1 VGERLGSWKEI
12 AAYLERDVRTV
23 QRWARDRRLPVHRLP
38 GGQRPRVSSLRTE
51 LDAWLRGG
59 PSRPGPTDVTASVA
73 VLPFLNLTGAAEGE
87 WFGDGLADDV
97 INALVR
103 VPGLRVTARTSS
115 FAFAGKRRDVRKI
128 GARLNASWL
137 LEGSVRRDGERVR
150 VSAQLVSA
158 RDGCHVWSES
168 YDRCLNDVLGVQDEI
183 ARSIALALQGTLSP
197 GPPAPRPAGDLAAYH
212 LWTRG
217 RSCSQQ
223 FTREAFGKARGCFE
237 AALALDPR
245 FAQAH
250 HALAELLFYGI
261 QFGLSPSPDE
271 VSRVRQEVVR
281 AVELDTCLGQ
291 AHALLGVVQGLL
303 DYDWAEAEAS
313 FARALEL
320 CPGSAVVL
328 SQHAWY
334 HLVPRMRI
342 DEALAEAQQA
352 AALDPLSP
360 FARGHLGLVL
370 VAARQYARA
379 AEECRRAVQLAS
391 GLWWLHWFY
400 GTAQLLQGRTGPG
413 MRRMRMVCHKVHQ
426 PLVVGGMALVYGLF
440 DKREKARQMLAELE
454 AMALGG
460 YVPPAAFAL
469 AYVGLGDDRAFEW
482 FGKAIDAR
490 DPITT
495 HLPFMPLY
503 DGLRKDSR
511 FGELLA
517 KMHLG

>member
-1 VGERLGSWKEI
+1 VGQRLGSWKEI

-38 GGQRPRVSSLRTE
+38 GGPRPRVFSLRPE
-51 LDAWLRGG
+51 LDAWLQGG
-59 PSRPGPTDVTASVA
+59 PSRPRPPDEATSVA
-73 VLPFLNLTGAAEGE
+73 VLPFLNLTGAPEGE

-97 INALVR
+97 INALVH

-115 FAFAGKRRDVRKI
+115 FAFAGQRRDVRKI

-137 LEGSVRRDGERVR
+137 LEGSVRRHGERVR

-158 RDGCHVWSES
+158 RDGCHAWSES
-168 YDRCLNDVLGVQDEI
+168 YDRRLTDVLGVQDDI
-183 ARSIALALQGTLSP
+183 AHSIALALQVTLSP

-212 LWTRG
+212 LWTKG
-217 RSCSQQ
+217 RSYSQQ
-223 FTREAFGKARGCFE
+223 FTGEAFGKARRCFE

-245 FAQAH
+245 FARAH
-250 HALAELLFYGI
+250 HALAELLFYGA
-261 QFGLSPSPDE
+261 QFGLSPAPDE

-281 AVELDTCLGQ
+281 AVELDPHLGE
-291 AHALLGVVQGLL
+291 AHALLGVVQGHLG
-303 DYDWAEAEAS
+303 YEWGEAEAS

-320 CPGSAVVL
+320 CPGSAAVL

-360 FARGHLGLVL
+360 FVRGRHGLVL

-379 AEECRRAVQLAS
+379 AGECRRALQLAN

-400 GTAQLLQGRTGPG
+400 GTALLLQGRTGPG
-413 MRRMRMVCHKVHQ
+413 VRRMRMVYEKVHQ

-440 DKREKARQMLAELE
+440 DTRGKARQMLAELE
-454 AMALGG
+454 AMARRG

-482 FGKAIDAR
+482 FGKAIDAHN
-490 DPITT
+490 PIAT

-503 DGLRKDSR
+503 DGLRKDPR
-511 FGELLA
+511 FRVLLA
-517 KMHLG
+517 KMNLV